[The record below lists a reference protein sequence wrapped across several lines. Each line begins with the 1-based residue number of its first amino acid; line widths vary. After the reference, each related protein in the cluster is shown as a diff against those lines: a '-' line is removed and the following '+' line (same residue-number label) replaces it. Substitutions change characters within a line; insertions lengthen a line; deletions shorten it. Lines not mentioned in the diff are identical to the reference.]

1 MLLSWS
7 AYLYRMK
14 QITLLLALII
24 GSLIVQAQSKD
35 TALNRRITEFMQISR
50 NMDIDRTM
58 DYIYPR
64 LFEIAPRSMMVE
76 EMKKGFTSEEMS
88 ITMDSVRAMK
98 AEPITVAGTT
108 QFTRF
113 QYYVK
118 FRIRFNKK
126 DSTEEDM
133 AASYLELLK
142 AQFGKQNV
150 TYSGETD
157 IFQIQTIK
165 YSLAIKDRYSKNIWT
180 FVNQEQSNMLRKLLP
195 AALVKKYKM

>member
-1 MLLSWS
+1 
-7 AYLYRMK
+7 MK
-14 QITLLLALII
+14 QITLLLALTIA
-24 GSLIVQAQSKD
+24 SLFAQAQSKD
-35 TALNRRITEFMQISR
+35 SALNRRIAEFMQVSKEK
-50 NMDIDRTM
+50 DFDKTM

-64 LFEIAPRSMMVE
+64 IFEIAPRKVMVE
-76 EMKKGFTSEEMS
+76 EMTKAFNSTEMT
-88 ITMDSVRAMK
+88 ITMDNLKALK
-98 AEPITVAGTT
+98 AEAITTAGAT

-113 QYYVK
+113 QYDVS
-118 FRIRFNKK
+118 FSIRFNKK

-142 AQFGKQNV
+142 AQFGKGNV

-157 IFQIQTIK
+157 IFQIRSIK

-180 FVNQEQSNMLRKLLP
+180 FVNQEQSKMLRKLLP

>member
-1 MLLSWS
+1 
-7 AYLYRMK
+7 MK
-14 QITLLLALII
+14 QITLLLSLII
-24 GSLIVQAQSKD
+24 GSLFAQAQSKD
-35 TALNRRITEFMQISR
+35 AALNRRITEFMQISR
-50 NMDIDRTM
+50 DMDIDRTM

-64 LFEIAPRSMMVE
+64 IFEIAPRSMMVE
-76 EMKKGFTSEEMS
+76 EMKKALNSEEMS

-98 AEPITVAGTT
+98 AEPITVAGAT

-118 FRIRFNKK
+118 FGIRFNKK

-157 IFQIQTIK
+157 IFQIHTIK

-180 FVNQEQSNMLRKLLP
+180 FVNQEQSSMLRKLLP

>member
-1 MLLSWS
+1 
-7 AYLYRMK
+7 MK
-14 QITLLLALII
+14 QITLLLALTI
-24 GSLIVQAQSKD
+24 GSLFAQAQSKD
-35 TALNRRITEFMQISR
+35 TALNRRITEFMQTSR
-50 NMDIDRTM
+50 DMDIDRSM

-64 LFEIAPRSMMVE
+64 IFEVAPRSLMVE
-76 EMKKGFTSEEMS
+76 EMKKAFTSEEMS

-133 AASYLELLK
+133 AASYLELFK

-157 IFQIQTIK
+157 IFHIQAIK

-180 FVNQEQSNMLRKLLP
+180 FVNQEQSKMLRKLMP